1 LLTNFAKFATKKGM
15 DISGIW
21 TYSEDFEYG
30 KSVGEVKITQT
41 GNEVNAVF
49 TFTEEV
55 KNDYRINVLEKV
67 KGTISDNKVLLE
79 SKEVTATQNGKEI
92 AYLPNNFE
100 VFLVSENKLVG
111 STYDS
116 EEVCGVFVL
125 ERKNP
130 IKT

>member
-1 LLTNFAKFATKKGM
+1 M

-21 TYSEDFEYG
+21 TYNEDFEYG
-30 KSVGEVKITQT
+30 KSVGEVEITQT

-55 KNDYRINVLEKV
+55 KNDYRIDVFEKV
-67 KGTISDNKVLLE
+67 KGTISDNKVILE
-79 SKEVTATQNGKEI
+79 SQEVTATQNGKEI
-92 AYLPNNFE
+92 TYLPNNFE

-116 EEVCGVFVL
+116 DEVCGVFVL
-125 ERKNP
+125 ERKV
-130 IKT
+130 